1 MLPPPSSISLNS
13 PGPLLTYKVGGGN
26 FPPSPQICPPLLE
39 LVLPL
44 KKCPFFKR
52 LLFFYWETQR
62 NATYYNTTLHDSVQI
77 GPFDAICPPQNEQL
91 LKEALQFSLSGHQ
104 PPSII
109 ILYHSHCAVFQQVF
123 MHIIDFFWYFFL
135 HKFRKSIIVQHPP
148 PISLNH
154 HSWRQPPSPIVE

>member
-1 MLPPPSSISLNS
+1 MRRITTQRYTIQYKLA
-13 PGPLLTYKVGGGN
+13 LLTR
-26 FPPSPQICPPLLE
+26 F
-39 LVLPL
+39 
-44 KKCPFFKR
+44 
-52 LLFFYWETQR
+52 
-62 NATYYNTTLHDSVQI
+62 A
-77 GPFDAICPPQNEQL
+77 PPQNEQL